1 MTNTD
6 DKNAESTPAVEVR
19 QDVENSRFVVTVDGH
34 EAGFAAYNAGAPS
47 TGADATVATVE
58 PAANVR
64 EFDHT
69 EIYPEFQGRGLSKPL
84 IQAALDVTRTESL
97 KVVPTCSAVQ
107 GFIDKTLDYQ
117 DMVAE
122 G

>member
-1 MTNTD
+1 MTNAD
-6 DKNAESTPAVEVR
+6 GKNAESNPAVEVR

-34 EAGFAAYNAGAPS
+34 EAGFAAYNEGTPSAGA
-47 TGADATVATVE
+47 DATVE

-84 IQAALDVTRTESL
+84 IQAALDATRTESL

-107 GFIDKTLDYQ
+107 GFIDKTPDYQ